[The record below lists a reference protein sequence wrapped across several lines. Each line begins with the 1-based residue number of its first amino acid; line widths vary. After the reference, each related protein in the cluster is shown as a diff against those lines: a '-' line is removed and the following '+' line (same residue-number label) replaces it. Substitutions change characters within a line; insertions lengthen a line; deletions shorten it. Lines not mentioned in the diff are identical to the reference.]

1 MGPFYFKTTL
11 HQVILLGR
19 RARNIPQL
27 LDGIKSV
34 PDSSIY
40 HHTHHFLQQ
49 HHYLSP
55 EPTNDFAYWVTNVLN
70 TDDVGEALFSVN
82 VVEFG
87 TMGEL
92 RQALVDAIATH
103 HSPEAKTHDAPH
115 GEEFHFMD
123 ARTFVLN
130 TPYVAG
136 TLKEFLDVVRHIG
149 IASLYFHIFDAK
161 LRLEQ
166 GENDF
171 SRWLRDAG
179 FESLAAE
186 IVHLDPYSYTLEG
199 LRKTILALGDKYD

>member
-1 MGPFYFKTTL
+1 MDHFYFKTTL
-11 HQVILLGR
+11 HQVMLLGR

-27 LDGIKSV
+27 LEGIRSV

-55 EPTNDFAYWVTNVLN
+55 EPTNDFAYWVTQVLN
-70 TDDVGEALFSVN
+70 ADAVGEALFSVN
-82 VVEFG
+82 VVQFG
-87 TMGEL
+87 TIGEL
-92 RQALVDAIATH
+92 RQAFVEAIESHLIADEK
-103 HSPEAKTHDAPH
+103 PRDCAH

-123 ARTFVLN
+123 ARTYVLN
-130 TPYVAG
+130 TAYVAG
-136 TLKEFLDVVRHIG
+136 NIHEFLNAIRHVS

-161 LRLEQ
+161 LRLGQ

-179 FESLAAE
+179 FTDLANE
-186 IVHLDPYSYTLEG
+186 IDRLDPYSYTLEG
-199 LRKTILALGDKYD
+199 LRNTILALGDKYD